1 VTRIIG
7 GEARGR
13 RIQTPAGDGTRPT
26 SDRVREA
33 LFSSIESELGT
44 LRGRAFLDLFAGSG
58 GVGLEARSRGA
69 SQVTMVERSPK
80 AATVIRSN
88 AAALGFDDVDVVTAP
103 VARLRERSV
112 GQPRFGVVF
121 ADPPYDY
128 GDERLASD
136 LVALA
141 ERGWLTSRALVVIE
155 RDRRSQWRWPTGF
168 VSVRERAYG
177 ETMLWYAHWTP
188 TAGEEE

>member
-13 RIQTPAGDGTRPT
+13 RIQTPPGDGTRPT

-69 SQVTMVERSPK
+69 SDVTLVERSPK

-88 AAALGFDDVDVVTAP
+88 AAVLGFDGVDVVVAP
-103 VARLRERSV
+103 VERLRDRPAARP
-112 GQPRFGVVF
+112 QFDVVF
-121 ADPPYDY
+121 ADPPYEYADA
-128 GDERLASD
+128 RLARD
-136 LVALA
+136 LSALA
-141 ERGWLTSRALVVIE
+141 DGGWLTPRALVVIE
-155 RDRRSQWRWPTGF
+155 RDRRSQWRWPDGF
-168 VSVRERAYG
+168 MSVRERAYG
-177 ETMLWYAHWTP
+177 ETMLWYGHWAP
-188 TAGEEE
+188 TAGEEV